1 MKVVVS
7 LKSNDDIFVFEEF
20 PDTEKKPVMVAR
32 CSGMEDLLS
41 EIGKITGNDISVN
54 KYFGDYITKIMM
66 A

>member
-32 CSGMEDLLS
+32 CSGMEDLL
-41 EIGKITGNDISVN
+41 
-54 KYFGDYITKIMM
+54 
-66 A
+66 